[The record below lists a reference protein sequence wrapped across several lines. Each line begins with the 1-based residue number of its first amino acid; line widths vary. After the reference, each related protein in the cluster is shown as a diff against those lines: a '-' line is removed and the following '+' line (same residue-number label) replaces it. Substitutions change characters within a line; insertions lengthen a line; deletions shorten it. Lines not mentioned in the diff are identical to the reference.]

1 MAREFG
7 GDLYDFQ
14 NMTDDEL
21 RSVVIEH
28 LREQVNLDADQIDV
42 IVRAG
47 RVTLEGRVGTD
58 DEFQVAGE
66 TVDDVLGLDDYSNNL
81 VVDPLYRGL
90 EPIAADESAI
100 VPGAGEDDLGGFDL
114 QQSDTAE
121 HLVEDIES
129 ETLGTHDTIR
139 AIRDASSYSP
149 PDNPVGDG
157 YGSRED
163 H

>member
-1 MAREFG
+1 MAGEFG

-14 NMTDDEL
+14 EMTDDEV

-28 LREQVNLDADQIDV
+28 LQEQTNLDPDDIDV
-42 IVRAG
+42 IVRNG

-58 DEFQVAGE
+58 DEVQVAGE
-66 TVDDVLGLDDYSNNL
+66 VVDDLLGLDDCINNL
-81 VVDPLYRGL
+81 VVDPLRRGT

-100 VPGAGEDDLGGFDL
+100 VPGSEEDNLGGFDL

-139 AIRDASSYSP
+139 AIRDASAYSP
-149 PDNPVGDG
+149 PDGPIGDG
-157 YGSRED
+157 YGSREN

>member
-1 MAREFG
+1 MATEFD
-7 GDLYDFQ
+7 GDLYDIG

-28 LREQVNLDADQIDV
+28 LREQTNLDADQIDV

-58 DEFQVAGE
+58 DEYQVAGE
-66 TVDDVLGLDDYSNNL
+66 TVDDLLGIDDYSNNL
-81 VVDPLYRGL
+81 LVDPLYRGH
-90 EPIAADESAI
+90 EPVAADESAV
-100 VPGAGEDDLGGFDL
+100 VPGSGEDDLGGSDL

-139 AIRDASSYSP
+139 AIRDASAYSP

-157 YGSRED
+157 YGSREN